1 LGKLSNM
8 KIIPAGAESAIGS
21 LENNRYFPL
30 NPQGGAIRKLKM
42 PAGKHT
48 LSSADS
54 LHTAKSRSSLLEKVN
69 KIRERERSLSISSK
83 RKAAD
88 SDRASKLIRLEEKGK
103 TLHDAVQNS
112 KVIIDE
118 IANDIYAAT
127 ANSDPAILAILTKI
141 QAGMSS
147 HNDIMGSIL
156 SEQEI
161 LKILVTESGEK
172 QLSQVNNTDN
182 HSSQN
187 PVINIGDT
195 GEYPSLAARNRR
207 PLNQAPLGGEAWSK
221 VVGKKSQKDRKA
233 EAAANS
239 RAELAETAK
248 TDGKNN
254 EERETPPPP
263 SESPFTVTVREAE
276 RSVVIFNL
284 DLGQAPLINPITIST
299 KVTAALVQ
307 HISSYEHVESAK
319 EIVDDILSMVRSM
332 DCLGTSTRPCK
343 DPKNPSRDNSFY
355 TIPVK
360 LAFFNKPT
368 AKKVT
373 DILRR
378 KYKLNT
384 AIPYHKSLKACITL
398 AYKKLEQEHPGYQVK
413 INLDTVKQ
421 CLRGSIRKPVA
432 NCPETEKWIHI
443 GKSIALP
450 PEAMDTKLRTI
461 PQSLS
466 LPTSPSKSSK
476 SPGKEQEGASQTCQD
491 PPVESWSEQMETHDW
506 VESQNNLASQTASFS
521 GRSSMTL
528 RTPPLSLNRKNR
540 GSVGSVQKSPIPL
553 PLP

>member
-1 LGKLSNM
+1 M
-8 KIIPAGAESAIGS
+8 K
-21 LENNRYFPL
+21 
-30 NPQGGAIRKLKM
+30 
-42 PAGKHT
+42 
-48 LSSADS
+48 
-54 LHTAKSRSSLLEKVN
+54 
-69 KIRERERSLSISSK
+69 ERSLSTSSK

-88 SDRASKLIRLEEKGK
+88 SERASKLIRLEEKVK
-103 TLHDAVQNS
+103 TLHDAIQNS

-127 ANSDPAILAILTKI
+127 ANSDPAILAILSKI

-156 SEQEI
+156 LEQEVF
-161 LKILVTESGEK
+161 KILMAESGEK
-172 QLSQVNNTDN
+172 QLSQVNNTEN
-182 HSSQN
+182 PSIQN

-195 GEYPSLAARNRR
+195 GEYPTLSTRNRR

-221 VVGKKSQKDRKA
+221 VVGKKSQKSRKA
-233 EAAANS
+233 EAASNS
-239 RAELAETAK
+239 RVEPTETTR
-248 TDGKNN
+248 TDGKDN
-254 EERETPPPP
+254 EQRETPAPP

-284 DLGQAPLINPITIST
+284 DLGQAPLINPVTIST

-319 EIVDDILSMVRSM
+319 EIVDEILSMVQSM

-343 DPKNPSRDNSFY
+343 NPKNPGRDNSFY

-360 LAFFNKPT
+360 LAFYNKPT

-384 AIPYHKSLKACITL
+384 SIPYHKSLKACITL
-398 AYKKLEQEHPGYQVK
+398 AYKKLEQENPGYQVK

-432 NCPETEKWIHI
+432 NCPESEKWTHI

-466 LPTSPSKSSK
+466 LPTSPSKSPK
-476 SPGKEQEGASQTCQD
+476 SSGKDQEGASQTNQD
-491 PPVESWSEQMETHDW
+491 PPAESWSDQMETHDW
-506 VESQNNLASQTASFS
+506 VESQNNLASQTSAFFS
-521 GRSSMTL
+521 GRSSMTM
-528 RTPPLSLNRKNR
+528 RTPPPQPLS
-540 GSVGSVQKSPIPL
+540 QE
-553 PLP
+553 